1 MGTMLEEEDKYEISN
16 QKQIDWPQGSRRYQQ
31 QT

>member
-1 MGTMLEEEDKYEISN
+1 MKVSN

-31 QT
+31 RT